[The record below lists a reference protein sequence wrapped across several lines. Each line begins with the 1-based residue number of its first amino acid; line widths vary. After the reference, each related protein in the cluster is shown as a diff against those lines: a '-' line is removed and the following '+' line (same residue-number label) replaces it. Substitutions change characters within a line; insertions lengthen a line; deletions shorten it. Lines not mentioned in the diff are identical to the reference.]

1 MGTETDN
8 DGVVPQYDPDA
19 PELRPLLIRALRDDG
34 FKALCRG
41 ESRSNTEISTLTSYT
56 VMVGFGLGVASVLA
70 DWLDIGILAWLG
82 LLAVACLVLALIGV
96 WVGVQ
101 AAAALLVLAWF
112 VLAAGQV
119 LQSDHDLLA
128 TVVWPFAVVAAVLWI
143 VRRHRLTTVARTSP
157 LLLAVTIT
165 ILLIPLFTD
174 DLWRAADD
182 LGLRHLGLLAAVTI
196 LPLLLSL
203 AHRLRAEVGGVLS
216 RATTEI
222 LAARHAAAERAGERI
237 LRLLEDDDRNR
248 ESEKLAEQLGEVY
261 GDTVSVEHAQRIEAA
276 LLRPLRRQVVRR
288 LLVTTFGLLV
298 SVTLYL
304 YVLAWI
310 LVPIGVSAEWLG
322 EPASTTTIS
331 LLNGE
336 FAVPLGGYVS
346 VAGLLGIV
354 ATAVMLAFATT
365 EDRYAGDVT
374 TAVLYAPL
382 RDGMTIA
389 LPYQALKDSS
399 ADVPAR

>member
-1 MGTETDN
+1 M
-8 DGVVPQYDPDA
+8 
-19 PELRPLLIRALRDDG
+19 
-34 FKALCRG
+34 
-41 ESRSNTEISTLTSYT
+41 
-56 VMVGFGLGVASVLA
+56 
-70 DWLDIGILAWLG
+70 
-82 LLAVACLVLALIGV
+82 
-96 WVGVQ
+96 
-101 AAAALLVLAWF
+101 
-112 VLAAGQV
+112 
-119 LQSDHDLLA
+119 
-128 TVVWPFAVVAAVLWI
+128 
-143 VRRHRLTTVARTSP
+143 
-157 LLLAVTIT
+157 
-165 ILLIPLFTD
+165 
-174 DLWRAADD
+174 
-182 LGLRHLGLLAAVTI
+182 
-196 LPLLLSL
+196 
-203 AHRLRAEVGGVLS
+203 
-216 RATTEI
+216 
-222 LAARHAAAERAGERI
+222 
-237 LRLLEDDDRNR
+237 
-248 ESEKLAEQLGEVY
+248 
-261 GDTVSVEHAQRIEAA
+261 
-276 LLRPLRRQVVRR
+276 
-288 LLVTTFGLLV
+288 TTFGLLV